1 MSVTIVVG
9 AQWGDEGKGKIVD
22 VLAQSADMVVRYN
35 GGNNAGHSIMNEFG
49 DFVLHL
55 IPAGIFNP
63 ETYCVIERGVVIHL
77 PSLVDEMTALQ
88 ERGISLKRLAI
99 SPDSHLVMPW
109 HIAEDHSSESNWSI
123 GTTLR
128 GIGPCYRDKV
138 GRWQALRAGDLL
150 DKTDFLKKLDAIYT
164 QKQHELIA
172 RFPSNKNELPIFGD
186 MCQWYSH
193 AIEKIVPYIRDTSVL
208 IRQSIA
214 RKKQILLEGAQG
226 TLLDVDYGTYPYV
239 TSSNTTSMAACLL
252 TGISPRDVERIIGV
266 AKAYITRVGKGPFPT
281 EIKGKL
287 EHDFLREA
295 GREYGA
301 TTGRPRR
308 CGWLDI
314 PLLRYAAEV
323 NHLTEIAL
331 TKLDILG
338 MLGHI
343 KVCTA
348 YQNTEP
354 LLGSMDIRTLQNK
367 KLKYQDTYDGWGDL
381 HGIQFRDELP
391 MQAGVYIK
399 AIEEYV
405 GVPVR
410 YISIGGKRKEII
422 TL

>member
-1 MSVTIVVG
+1 MPVTIVVG

-77 PSLVDEMTALQ
+77 PSLADEMTALH
-88 ERGISLKRLAI
+88 ECGISLKRLAI

-109 HIAEDHSSESNWSI
+109 HIVEDHGSEGNGSI

-138 GRWQALRAGDLL
+138 GRWQALRTGDLL
-150 DKTDFLKKLDAIYT
+150 DRTNFLKKFDTIYT
-164 QKQHELIA
+164 QKRNELTA
-172 RFPSNKNELPIFGD
+172 RFPNNKNELPVLEEVRQD
-186 MCQWYSH
+186 YLN
-193 AIEKIVPYIRDTSVL
+193 AAKKIIPYIRDTSAL
-208 IRQSIA
+208 IRQNLTL
-214 RKKQILLEGAQG
+214 KKQILLEGAQG

-266 AKAYITRVGKGPFPT
+266 AKAYTTRVGDGPLPT
-281 EIKGKL
+281 EIKGNLQEKL
-287 EHDFLREA
+287 RKA

-323 NHLTEIAL
+323 NHFTEIAL
-331 TKLDILG
+331 TKLDVLG
-338 MLGHI
+338 RLRHI
-343 KVCTA
+343 KVCGA
-348 YQNTEP
+348 YEDTQSILNS
-354 LLGSMDIRTLQNK
+354 LDIRNLQDK
-367 KLKYQDTYDGWGDL
+367 KIRYEHVYDGWGDL
-381 HGIQFRDELP
+381 DGIRFRDELP
-391 MQAGVYIK
+391 EQASVYIK
-399 AIEEYV
+399 AIEGSI

-410 YISIGGKRKEII
+410 YISIGGRRKEII

>member
-1 MSVTIVVG
+1 MPVTIVVG

-77 PSLVDEMTALQ
+77 PSLADEMNALQ
-88 ERGISLKRLAI
+88 GRGISLKRLAI

-109 HIAEDHSSESNWSI
+109 HIAEDCGNEGNRSI

-138 GRWQALRAGDLL
+138 GRWQALRMGDLL
-150 DKTDFLKKLDAIYT
+150 DKTDFLKKLDGIYV
-164 QKQHELIA
+164 QKRNELIA
-172 RFPSNKNELPIFGD
+172 RFPDNKNNLPVLEEIRRCYAD
-186 MCQWYSH
+186 
-193 AIEKIVPYIRDTSVL
+193 AAEKIIPYICDTSAL
-208 IRQSIA
+208 IRQNVSH
-214 RKKQILLEGAQG
+214 KKQILLEGAQG

-266 AKAYITRVGKGPFPT
+266 VKAYITRVGEGPFPT

-287 EHDFLREA
+287 EEKIREA
-295 GREYGA
+295 GHEYGA

-314 PLLRYAAEV
+314 PLLRYATEV
-323 NHLTEIAL
+323 NHFTEIAL
-331 TKLDILG
+331 TKLDVLG
-338 MLGHI
+338 MLKHI
-343 KVCTA
+343 KVCAA
-348 YQNTEP
+348 YQNTEH
-354 LLGSMDIRTLQNK
+354 LLDSMDMRNLQNK
-367 KLKYQDTYDGWGDL
+367 KLKYEHTYDGWGDL
-381 HGIQFRDELP
+381 HGIRFRDELP

-399 AIEEYV
+399 AIEESI